1 MPIDYQARTI
11 VQDQCPSSWRA
22 AFPFPQFLKRLRP
35 ADFGQNLFMQT
46 NRLTSLGWT
55 GLAVFCAVL
64 MSIPAQ
70 AQNSGGVNQAFQIAR
85 VAVKP
90 DVQTKVVSL
99 YGLGTPATIQKW
111 YIIFYDPAVPSH
123 GRAVLVEN
131 NQIVKT
137 YPANGGVTYSADLTF
152 DPSRISS
159 EGPALSA
166 AQGYAAKHHI
176 AYDSVTAL
184 LKQTGVD
191 KPFRW
196 KIGLVRDGKK
206 LGYVMVN
213 ALDATVA
220 AYSPP
225 ATDKSGSA
233 SSSDD
238 GSKGFFNKV
247 QKTFLGIGGDL
258 QEFFTGERTVDK

>member
-1 MPIDYQARTI
+1 
-11 VQDQCPSSWRA
+11 
-22 AFPFPQFLKRLRP
+22 
-35 ADFGQNLFMQT
+35 MQT
-46 NRLTSLGWT
+46 KRLTSPRWA
-55 GLAVFCAVL
+55 GLAAFCAL
-64 MSIPAQ
+64 LLSLTAQ
-70 AQNSGGVNQAFQIAR
+70 AQTSGSVTQAFQIAR

-99 YGLGTPATIQKW
+99 YGLGTPGTIQKW
-111 YIIFYDPAVPSH
+111 YIIFYDPTVPSH

-131 NQIVKT
+131 NQITKT
-137 YPANGGVTYSADLTF
+137 YPANGGIIYSADLTF
-152 DPSRISS
+152 DPSHITS

-176 AYDSVTAL
+176 AYDSVTVL
-184 LKQTGVD
+184 LKETSVN

-196 KIGLVRDGKK
+196 KVGLIHGGKK

-213 ALDATVA
+213 ALDDTVA
-220 AYSPP
+220 DYTPP
-225 ATDKSGSA
+225 TTDKKDSSG
-233 SSSDD
+233 DED
-238 GSKGFFNKV
+238 KGFIHDV